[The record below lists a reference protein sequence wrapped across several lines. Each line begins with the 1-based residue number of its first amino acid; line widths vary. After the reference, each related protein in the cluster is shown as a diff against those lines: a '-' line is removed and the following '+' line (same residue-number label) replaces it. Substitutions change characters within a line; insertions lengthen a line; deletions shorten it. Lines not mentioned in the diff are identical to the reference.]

1 MDPGRM
7 QVGCGFRIKSV
18 HGTEYVYFWRYEAR
32 GGRRRQVYEYMG
44 PRRAAETATRLG
56 DAMESYYARASEDLR
71 RQLIRAK
78 HAIASLPS

>member
-1 MDPGRM
+1 MDPERM

-56 DAMESYYARASEDLR
+56 DAMEAHYARASEDLR

-78 HAIASLPS
+78 HAIASLHS